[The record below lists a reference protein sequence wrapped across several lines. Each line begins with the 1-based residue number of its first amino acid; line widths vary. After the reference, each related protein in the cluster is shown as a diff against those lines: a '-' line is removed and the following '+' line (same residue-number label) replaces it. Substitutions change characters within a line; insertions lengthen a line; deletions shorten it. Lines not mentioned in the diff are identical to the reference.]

1 MLDRITMGEVA
12 KKHHVALRGADGAL
26 RYEECLTRQGFEGPY
41 SILYR
46 LHRPQALV
54 HERSEPWPRPAL
66 SARPARPRRHFRS
79 AQLHAPPGA
88 GPQALLASDS
98 IELSIWRPHSEDA
111 CYRVDARSDLL
122 LFVRGGEGTLR
133 SAFGDLAFGPNDYV
147 CVPKGVLHRFVF
159 RGECE
164 LLRIACHGLS
174 LPRQFRNE
182 LGQLRMDAPYSPRD
196 FRRPVFVGPID
207 EGIRELVVEQR
218 DTRDHLRMPQSP
230 LDVVGWDGTVYPW
243 AFPILAFQPRVA
255 SVHLPPTWHGT
266 FAADGALVCS
276 FVPRLL
282 DFGPD
287 SIPCPYPHSSVD
299 IDEVLYYVS
308 GAFGSRSGIE
318 PGSLTL
324 HARGVPHGPHPGRY
338 ETSIGQQRTD
348 ELAVMLDCRD
358 PLAVCDGAEAI
369 EDGAYDA
376 SFGAS
381 AE

>member
-1 MLDRITMGEVA
+1 MLDRMAVGELA
-12 KKHHVALRGADGAL
+12 HKHHVALRGADGAL
-26 RYEECLTRQGFEGPY
+26 RYEECCTRQGFDGPY
-41 SILYR
+41 SILYH
-46 LHRPQALV
+46 LHRPQAVV
-54 HERSEPWPRPAL
+54 HERSEPWPRPVPGAQ
-66 SARPARPRRHFRS
+66 RGPARRHFRT
-79 AQLHAPPGA
+79 QQFLAPPDGA
-88 GPQALLASDS
+88 PRPLLSSNS
-98 IELSIWRPHSEDA
+98 IELSIWKPRADDA
-111 CYRVDARSDLL
+111 YYRVHAHADLL
-122 LFVRGGEGTLR
+122 LFVRSGEGTLR
-133 SAFGDLAFGPNDYV
+133 SPFGDLAFGANDYV

-159 RGECE
+159 RRASDF
-164 LLRIACHGLS
+164 LRIACHELS

-182 LGQLRMDAPYSPRD
+182 LGQLRMDAPYGHRD
-196 FRRPVFVGPID
+196 FRRPVFVGPTD
-207 EGIRELVVEQR
+207 EGIREVVVEQR
-218 DTRDHLRMPQSP
+218 EWRDHLRSPQSP

-276 FVPRLL
+276 FVPRML

-287 SIPCPYPHSSVD
+287 AIPCPYPHASVD

-338 ETSIGQQRTD
+338 EASLGQQRTE

-358 PLAVCDGAEAI
+358 PLAVCEGAEAI

-376 SFGAS
+376 SFGG
-381 AE
+381 